1 MILKNI
7 FFVMDKDMWQKLSFR
22 PGHGFLPDNFSLCE
36 QGLKKLKNFLTSE
49 NLAEKYDEIF
59 KEYGQNKIIKKV
71 PFNEVP
77 KKSGQ
82 VHYLPHQPVLR
93 EDKETT
99 KIRAVCDASC
109 ASDGP
114 SLNDCAYSGPI
125 YFQRYLTSYYG
136 LDLTLLLF

>member
-1 MILKNI
+1 M
-7 FFVMDKDMWQKLSFR
+7 
-22 PGHGFLPDNFSLCE
+22 
-36 QGLKKLKNFLTSE
+36 TSE

-77 KKSGQ
+77 GQ

-93 EDKETT
+93 EDKENT

-114 SLNDCAYSGPI
+114 SLNDCACSGPI
-125 YFQRYLTSYYG
+125 YF
-136 LDLTLLLF
+136 